1 MLNKIEY
8 YFVTNVNPFIQIKV
22 DWIWKEKE
30 SNDPYLLNTELNQL
44 WSYDIREIVS
54 KLEEVSQWR
63 REKFIFWFETTLIWC
78 YQKWKW
84 YYGEKYPNSEVTIT
98 YNYADDYIVTDLKIE
113 DILHMMRDWS
123 DYIDAWEKETWKTK
137 GWPFC
142 KRSIYNESYDGDIW
156 IPPEIFHIDYAIV
169 HYENQKPDLGFKSHS
184 MQNDS
189 YIMDPHTGFY
199 CEIVTNMKDI
209 SLLYIQEI
217 ISLLEDVKEWD
228 KNVVEFYI
236 GMIRFKVSKKHLD
249 FIWVIWLYKED
260 IKIDFDNFYEMLRDR
275 RDWIEKWEKETEDI
289 YKQYK

>member
-54 KLEEVSQWR
+54 KLEEVIQWK
-63 REKFIFWFETTLIWC
+63 RERESFGFETMSIDVVKRW
-78 YQKWKW
+78 YKAPNWNYYPKWDVDII
-84 YYGEKYPNSEVTIT
+84 Y
-98 YNYADDYIVTDLKIE
+98 DYCKEIGTDLKIE
-113 DILHMMRDWS
+113 DILHMMRDWR
-123 DYIDAWEKETWKTK
+123 DYIDAWEKETWKIK
-137 GWPFC
+137 GWTFC
-142 KRSIYNESYDGDIW
+142 KRSIHNSSYDWDIW

-289 YKQYK
+289 YK